1 MEARNRGKAF
11 LQPKYGSINRR
22 EAARRGHRYA
32 WRACCTFATL
42 ESFIALSICFFAEK
56 VALMISVWLYCQT

>member
-1 MEARNRGKAF
+1 MGRRFFNPSMA
-11 LQPKYGSINRR
+11 LYDRR

>member
-1 MEARNRGKAF
+1 MA
-11 LQPKYGSINRR
+11 LYDRR